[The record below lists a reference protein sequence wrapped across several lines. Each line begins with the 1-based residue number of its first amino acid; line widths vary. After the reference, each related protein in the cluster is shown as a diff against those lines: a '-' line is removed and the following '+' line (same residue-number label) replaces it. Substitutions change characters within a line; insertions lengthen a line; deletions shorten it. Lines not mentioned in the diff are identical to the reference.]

1 MAARATKPDIL
12 VLEIGSNDLCDL
24 SADPE
29 ILGESITVFVM
40 GYAVR
45 SSTNS
50 PLYASDPPPPPPL
63 FRITVGESNS

>member
-50 PLYASDPPPPPPL
+50 PLHASDPPPPL